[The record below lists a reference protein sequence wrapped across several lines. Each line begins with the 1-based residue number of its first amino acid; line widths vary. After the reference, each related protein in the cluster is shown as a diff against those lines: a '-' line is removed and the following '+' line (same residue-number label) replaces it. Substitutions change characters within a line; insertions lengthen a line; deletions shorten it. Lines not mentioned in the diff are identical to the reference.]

1 MTQAPLFAI
10 SRAENAVILTP
21 QRNLSEFEFA
31 QIDAEAAELMGKIA
45 KGSGLNVVIDFVKID
60 YSGSSAL
67 SFFTRLFKNTRLR
80 GGEMAFCNVSPGER
94 EILRITRLDTLWPV
108 CESLDEALKVVEDA
122 RRWRTESNWVV
133 VADRAITRI
142 FEQLDGP
149 GSELRS
155 VTTLRHPESRERMSD
170 EVTDGSGSFAGGGM
184 AGHESGEP
192 QTDHRHHTAEVFAR
206 EVAEY
211 LDAARKRHEF
221 GHLTIVAPPLF
232 LGTLRGALSA
242 SLAKLIRHEL
252 HKDYTHL
259 SGEQIRTHLQAAV
272 SDK

>member
-1 MTQAPLFAI
+1 MTQAPLFAV
-10 SRAENAVILTP
+10 SRAENAVVLTP
-21 QRNLSEFEFA
+21 QRDLSEFEFA

-45 KGSGLNVVIDFVKID
+45 KGGGLNVVVDFSKID

-94 EILRITRLDTLWPV
+94 EVLRITRLDTLWPI
-108 CESLDEALKVVEDA
+108 CKSLDEAMTTVTETG
-122 RRWRTESNWVV
+122 RRRTEANWVV
-133 VADRAITRI
+133 VADRAIARV

-170 EVTDGSGSFAGGGM
+170 EVTDGAGSFAGGGI
-184 AGHESGEP
+184 AGAESGEP
-192 QTDHRHHTAEVFAR
+192 QKDHRHQTAEVFAK
-206 EVAEY
+206 EVAQY
-211 LDAARKRHEF
+211 LEAARQRREF
-221 GHLTIVAPPLF
+221 GQVTLVAPPLF
-232 LGTLRGALSA
+232 LGTLRDALSA
-242 SLAKLIRHEL
+242 PLTKLVGHEL

-259 SGEQIRTHLQAAV
+259 NGDQLRTHLKDALAA
-272 SDK
+272 